1 MATPAPTPPRIGLPR
16 MVALALVYF
25 ASAKLGLYFPTHD
38 SHITLFWLPTGMA
51 AAILL
56 RWGSPW
62 IVGGIFL
69 GAFLFD
75 LSLDTSIPLSLLSAT
90 GNTLAPLTAAWLL
103 QRWRF
108 DPSFSRQSDLLALTA
123 AAVVSTP
130 LPAAIGIASLWLG
143 DLLQPSG
150 MAVAWLNWWLG
161 DLISILLIAPLL
173 LSLSKSSVDEL
184 LRRPVEL
191 ALCTFLLVLSASLI
205 FLVNLKPHILP
216 LAFVPL
222 PLVLWAALRL
232 GVTGASLSVLLLS
245 LITAIGTEMD
255 HGVFGL
261 LPGEEDMYMAWL
273 YMFIAALIGL
283 MVTTMLG
290 ERKRI
295 EESLRSVN
303 DLLHETQSVAKIGSW
318 KLNVL
323 NRELLWSDET
333 YRIFDVPPGTTVDY
347 DLFLAQV
354 HPDDR
359 AMVDAAWQAALQGAP
374 YQVQHRIIVKGK
386 VRWVEERARLDVD
399 NDGQLL
405 GGTGSVQDITDSRQA
420 QQRLAHSESRYRAFI
435 QQAADA
441 LFIHDLNG
449 IILEVNRQACD
460 TLGYS
465 SEELCG
471 MHLEKIA
478 PNFQLNASQPRW
490 ERLEPGKPVCF
501 NSTHLRKDGST
512 FPIEVRLV
520 AMEFDRQKLILA
532 LASDITE
539 RKRFE
544 TALQES
550 EQRYRNFAE
559 HLPLGIFITQDGMI
573 KHINHASTELIG
585 YARDELLDKPF
596 FPLVHE
602 ADRVWQ
608 QEQHQRWMEGEKIRS
623 PYVVKVV
630 RKDGQVRQWE
640 VHASVIDWKGKR
652 SGLGVIADITERIEL
667 EERLRDSMRQL
678 EEKELAKTRFLAAA
692 GHDLRQPIAAA
703 NLYVETLKLSTSNER
718 QARLVERLDQSMR
731 VFSGL
736 LESLLNISRFDAGL
750 IKPQLKLFDL
760 TEMFYWVEQ
769 SFAQT
774 AHNNQ
779 IDLRLSCPLK
789 RPLIVRTDIALLQSV
804 VMNLVTNAIKFT
816 RKGSILVSARRRGD
830 HVLLQVWDTG
840 CGIAETDLPYIFDEF
855 YQANNP
861 QRSREA
867 GLGLGLSIC
876 QRAMTLLGGKVGCRS
891 QLGRGSVFSLSIP
904 LCGEQEHVELAAA
917 MNRPDVPGADKA
929 LVQGKRV
936 VVLEDDALVANG
948 LADLLQG
955 LGAEAMLYSDAE
967 SALRQHSTRD
977 ADYCIV
983 DYALNGKLNG
993 IDFLN
998 TLQQGRPQR
1007 LRAVVITGETSSAF
1021 ISRTKDTPW
1030 PILHKPVNLG
1040 QLLDS
1045 LQQQA

>member
-1 MATPAPTPPRIGLPR
+1 MA
-16 MVALALVYF
+16 ALALAYF
-25 ASAKLGLYFPTHD
+25 ATAKLGLYFPTHD

-51 AAILL
+51 AAILF
-56 RWGSPW
+56 RWGSRW

-75 LSLDTSIPLSLLSAT
+75 LSLGTNIPLALLSAA
-90 GNTLAPLTAAWLL
+90 GNTLSPLTLAWLL

-108 DPSFSRQSDLLALTA
+108 DSSFTRQSDLLALTA
-123 AAVVSTP
+123 AAIISTP
-130 LPAAIGIASLWLG
+130 LPAVIGIASLWLG
-143 DLLQPSG
+143 DQLLSSG
-150 MAVAWLNWWLG
+150 MAVAWLDWWLG
-161 DLISILLIAPLL
+161 DLISILLIAPPL
-173 LSLSKSSVDEL
+173 LSLNRSSLNEL

-191 ALCTFLLVLSASLI
+191 ALCTFLLILSASLI
-205 FLVNLKPHILP
+205 FAVNLKPHILP

-232 GVTGASLSVLLLS
+232 GVTGASLTVLILS
-245 LITAIGTEMD
+245 LITATGTALD
-255 HGVFGL
+255 KGVFGL

-283 MVTTMLG
+283 MATTMLG

-295 EESLRSVN
+295 EESLRNAN
-303 DLLHETQSVAKIGSW
+303 DLLHETQSVARIGSW
-318 KLNVL
+318 KLNIQSQD
-323 NRELLWSDET
+323 LLWSDET
-333 YRIFDVPPGTTVDY
+333 YRIFDVPPGTAMNFER
-347 DLFLAQV
+347 FLALV

-359 AMVDAAWQAALQGAP
+359 EMVDSAWQAALRGAP
-374 YQVQHRIIVKGK
+374 YQVQHRIIVKGNI
-386 VRWVEERARLDVD
+386 RWVEERARLDMGE
-399 NDGQLL
+399 DGRLAD
-405 GGTGSVQDITDSRQA
+405 GTGSVQDITDSKHA
-420 QQRLAHSESRYRAFI
+420 QQRITRSEARYRAFI

-441 LFIHDLNG
+441 LFIHDLDG
-449 IILEVNRQACD
+449 IILEVNQQACD

-465 SEELCG
+465 NEELCG
-471 MHLEKIA
+471 MHLEKIV
-478 PNFQLNASQPRW
+478 PNFHLNESQPRW
-490 ERLEPGKPVCF
+490 ELLDPGKPVCF
-501 NSTHLRKDGST
+501 NATHRRKDGT
-512 FPIEVRLV
+512 IFPIEVRLV
-520 AMEFDRQKLILA
+520 SMVLDQQKLILA
-532 LASDITE
+532 LVSDITE

-550 EQRYRNFAE
+550 EARYRNFAE
-559 HLPLGIFITQDGMI
+559 HLPLGIFITQGGLI
-573 KHINHASTELIG
+573 KHINQASTELIG
-585 YARDELLDKPF
+585 YTQEELLDKPF

-602 ADRVWQ
+602 ADRPWQ

-623 PYVVKVV
+623 PYVLRVV

-640 VHASVIDWKGKR
+640 VHASVIDWKGQR

-667 EERLRDSMRQL
+667 EERLRDSLHQL
-678 EEKELAKTRFLAAA
+678 EEKELSKTRFLAAA

-703 NLYVETLKLSTSNER
+703 SLYVETLKLSTTSER
-718 QARLVERLDQSMR
+718 QAQLVERLDQSMH

-736 LESLLNISRFDAGL
+736 LDSLLNISRFDAGL

-779 IDLRLSCPLK
+779 LDLRLSCPLK
-789 RPLIVRTDIALLQSV
+789 KQLIVRTDIALLQSV

-816 RKGSILVSARRRGD
+816 RKGAILISARRRGGQ
-830 HVLLQVWDTG
+830 VLLQVWDTG
-840 CGIAETDLPYIFDEF
+840 CGIAEADLPYIFDEF

-861 QRSREA
+861 QRSRKA

-876 QRAMTLLGGKVGCRS
+876 QRAMSLLGDKVTCRS
-891 QLGRGSVFSLSIP
+891 QPGRGSVFSLCIP
-904 LCGEQEHVELAAA
+904 LCDEQDRIEYAASMHEQVDA
-917 MNRPDVPGADKA
+917 GSDMK
-929 LVQGKRV
+929 LIHGKRV
-936 VVLEDDALVANG
+936 VVLEDDALVASG

-955 LGAEAMLYSDAE
+955 LGAEAMIYSDAE
-967 SALRQHSTRD
+967 SALQQHSTRE

-998 TLQQGRPQR
+998 ALQQGRTQR

-1021 ISRTKDTPW
+1021 ISRTRNTPW

-1040 QLLDS
+1040 KLLTS
-1045 LQQQA
+1045 LQQQG